1 VNAAEYYMMH
11 RGVKIRLNMS
21 PSDWIF
27 TFGHVGVTD
36 VLKKPVNCS
45 RELWKWYTD
54 CFAWKQSGAPR
65 ALAYTCPTAAQAAQN
80 GLRTRKEEESTVDHL
95 IVTVFAPD
103 KPGQV
108 EQIASCI
115 ANHGG
120 NWLESRMTHMA
131 GQFAGILRI
140 GVPTEAHTRLREA
153 LQGLSAH
160 GIRVQFADIGIETP
174 PTWKPIN
181 MELVGADRP
190 GIVRDVTR
198 LLTEQG
204 VNVQQL
210 VTNVEPAPMSSEL
223 LFRANAL
230 LGLPQTLSLD
240 VLQKRLET
248 LADDLMVELK
258 LKTDE

>member
-1 VNAAEYYMMH
+1 MMR

-54 CFAWKQSGAPR
+54 CFSRKQSGAPR
-65 ALAYTCPTAAQAAQN
+65 ALAYTCPTAARAVQT
-80 GLRTRKEEESTVDHL
+80 GLWTRKEEESTVDHL

-140 GVPTEAHTRLREA
+140 GVPSEAHTELRDA
-153 LQGLSAH
+153 LEGYPFTVSACSS
-160 GIRVQFADIGIETP
+160 
-174 PTWKPIN
+174 PTSASKRPVPGNRSTWSWW
-181 MELVGADRP
+181 VTTDRASC
-190 GIVRDVTR
+190 G
-198 LLTEQG
+198 
-204 VNVQQL
+204 
-210 VTNVEPAPMSSEL
+210 MS
-223 LFRANAL
+223 RAC
-230 LGLPQTLSLD
+230 
-240 VLQKRLET
+240 
-248 LADDLMVELK
+248 
-258 LKTDE
+258 